1 MILMSR
7 AAQAGKDYMRR
18 SVQIGIALAVI
29 AGNISIADQANAQQA
44 VKPFGRRIVG
54 GEKTDIKQH
63 SWQVA
68 LQLKG
73 NFACGGSII
82 AQRWV
87 LTAAHCF
94 DFSARSG
101 DWRAKAGATN
111 HATSGAW
118 TEVERVIVH
127 EGYKSVSGVLH
138 NDIALIKLKLPPAGR
153 VIPLMGASAT
163 LPNGQPLEVTGW
175 GVTKE
180 GGGVPSTDLL
190 KASVPLVDTAVCN
203 EAPSYNGNVGAGMLC
218 AGYKEGGIDACQGDS
233 GGPLVWKSPD
243 GPVLVGLV
251 SFGDGCARKLKYGI
265 YTRVSAYRDWI
276 DRAIAGNAN

>member
-7 AAQAGKDYMRR
+7 VAQARKGYMRR
-18 SVQIGIALAVI
+18 SVQIGIALAF
-29 AGNISIADQANAQQA
+29 AGSISFAEQATAQQQ

-54 GEKTDIKQH
+54 GEKADIKQH
-63 SWQVA
+63 PWQVA

-87 LTAAHCF
+87 VTAAHCF

-153 VIPLMGASAT
+153 VIPLMGASGT

-190 KASVPLVDTAVCN
+190 KANVPLVDTAVCN
-203 EAPSYNGNVGAGMLC
+203 EPPPTMAMSAP
-218 AGYKEGGIDACQGDS
+218 ACC
-233 GGPLVWKSPD
+233 VR
-243 GPVLVGLV
+243 
-251 SFGDGCARKLKYGI
+251 A
-265 YTRVSAYRDWI
+265 TRRAASMRA
-276 DRAIAGNAN
+276 RAIAAAPWCGRARMAPCWSAWCRSATAAHASSSTEYTRA